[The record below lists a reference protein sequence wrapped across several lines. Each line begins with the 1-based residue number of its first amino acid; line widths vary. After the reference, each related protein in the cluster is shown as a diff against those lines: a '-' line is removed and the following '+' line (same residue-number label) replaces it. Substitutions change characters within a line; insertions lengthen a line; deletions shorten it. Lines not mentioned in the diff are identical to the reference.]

1 MKKAKK
7 TLLIGLGCVVLVI
20 VLFYFWLF
28 LTA

>member
-7 TLLIGLGCVVLVI
+7 ALLIGLSCVVLAI